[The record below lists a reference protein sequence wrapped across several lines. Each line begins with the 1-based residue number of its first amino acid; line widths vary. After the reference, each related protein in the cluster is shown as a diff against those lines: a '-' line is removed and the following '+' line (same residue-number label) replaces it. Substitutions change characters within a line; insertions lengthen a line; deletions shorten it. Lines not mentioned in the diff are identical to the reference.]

1 MKNLFPSDLRILEV
15 ISSLGL
21 LLLGLVLFID
31 LQSINFYSHLLKYHS
46 NIFWVIF
53 CFTIGGLQLYSIY
66 DYPKEE
72 LIRACT
78 AWIAGLFWFWYGLSS
93 FSFIHVLFGAYLFL
107 SFIMNL
113 ATLNRQNNGFS
124 DL

>member
-1 MKNLFPSDLRILEV
+1 MKNLFPRDLRILEV

-21 LLLGLVLFID
+21 LLLGLILFID

-53 CFTIGGLQLYSIY
+53 CFIIGGLQLYSIY

-78 AWIAGLFWFWYGLSS
+78 AWITGLFWFWCGISS
-93 FSFIHVLFGAYLFL
+93 FSFIHILFGAYLFL
-107 SFIMNL
+107 SFIINL
-113 ATLNRQNNGFS
+113 ATLSRQNNGFS